1 MSSMVELNIDNEA
14 VLLNK
19 YNLSP
24 NEFYAM
30 KCLLLFQI
38 NGESKYLQS
47 YFQLAEETRGNFRSI
62 LLSLQKK
69 SLIIKDFKI
78 PGKGENL
85 DLLQIPFNKSFIKSY
100 CRNSLEM
107 GKELFEVYPKF
118 GTINGNVVS
127 LRTVASKFN
136 SLEDAFKFYAKT
148 IHYNNETHH
157 QILQLVKWASD
168 NDVLNMSLSSF
179 IVNNS
184 WLDLN
189 DLKEGK
195 IGKYNLNSVKL
206 L

>member
-14 VLLNK
+14 ILLNK

-47 YFQLAEETRGNFRSI
+47 YFQLAEEIRGNFRSI

-69 SLIIKDFKI
+69 SLIIRDFKI
-78 PGKGENL
+78 PAKGESI
-85 DLLQIPFNKSFIKSY
+85 DLLQIPFNKTFVKSY

-107 GKELFEVYPKF
+107 GKELLAVYPKF
-118 GTINGNVVS
+118 GNINGSIIS

-148 IHYNNETHH
+148 IHYNAETHKE
-157 QILQLVKWASD
+157 ILSLVKWASD
-168 NDVLNMSLSSF
+168 NDVINMSLSSF
-179 IVNNS
+179 IINNS
-184 WLDLN
+184 WNDLK

>member
-14 VLLNK
+14 ILLNK

-62 LLSLQKK
+62 LLALQKK
-69 SLIIKDFKI
+69 SLIIRDFKI
-78 PGKGENL
+78 PAKGENI
-85 DLLQIPFNKSFIKSY
+85 DLLQIPFNKTFVKSY

-107 GKELFEVYPKF
+107 GKELLAVYPKF
-118 GTINGNVVS
+118 GNINGSIIS

-148 IHYNNETHH
+148 IHYNAETHKE
-157 QILQLVKWASD
+157 ILSLVKWASD
-168 NDVLNMSLSSF
+168 NDVINMSLSSF
-179 IVNNS
+179 IINNS
-184 WLDLN
+184 WNDLK

>member
-1 MSSMVELNIDNEA
+1 MSFIVSNKWRIQISSELFSA
-14 VLLNK
+14 
-19 YNLSP
+19 
-24 NEFYAM
+24 
-30 KCLLLFQI
+30 
-38 NGESKYLQS
+38 
-47 YFQLAEETRGNFRSI
+47 AEETRGNFRSI

-69 SLIIKDFKI
+69 SLIIRDFKI
-78 PGKGENL
+78 PAKGENI
-85 DLLQIPFNKSFIKSY
+85 DLLQIPFNKTFVKSY

-107 GKELFEVYPKF
+107 GKELLAVYPKF
-118 GTINGNVVS
+118 GTINGNIVS

-148 IHYNNETHH
+148 IHYNAETHRE
-157 QILQLVKWASD
+157 ILSLVKWASD

-179 IVNNS
+179 IINNS
-184 WLDLN
+184 WNDLK